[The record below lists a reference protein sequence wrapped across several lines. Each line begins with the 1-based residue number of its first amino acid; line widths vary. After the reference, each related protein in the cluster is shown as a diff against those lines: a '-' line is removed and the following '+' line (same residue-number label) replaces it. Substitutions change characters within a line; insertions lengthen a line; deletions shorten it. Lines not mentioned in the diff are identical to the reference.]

1 MSDSTKAALRSFL
14 TTFLS
19 VLLALV
25 PVAAVVEGDFTWVTA
40 ALVSAAT
47 AALRTVLAALDP
59 GMALYGVG
67 AQDPPA

>member
-1 MSDSTKAALRSFL
+1 MTPQIKSAIRSFL
-14 TTFLS
+14 TTFIGA
-19 VLLALV
+19 LLALV

-47 AALRTVLAALDP
+47 AALRTLLAALDP
-59 GMALYGVG
+59 GQPLYGVG